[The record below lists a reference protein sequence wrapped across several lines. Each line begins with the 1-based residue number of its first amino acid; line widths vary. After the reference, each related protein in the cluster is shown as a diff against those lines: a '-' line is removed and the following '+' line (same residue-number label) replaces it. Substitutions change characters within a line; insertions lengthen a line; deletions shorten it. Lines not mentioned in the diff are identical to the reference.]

1 MTCCVHVNQVLCVGY
16 EINVCIMLFMGQ
28 LLHTLSMFIVTHI
41 IIIFN
46 ANYDIAVD
54 YYIYVCA
61 LRYVCIMP
69 YVLFITSYL
78 SNILYVHVSLC
89 VHNLLHNFVLH
100 KGIMNCK
107 MYLCKALL
115 SVYQFYCLYLC
126 WRD

>member
-1 MTCCVHVNQVLCVGY
+1 MTCCVHVNKVLCVGY

-78 SNILYVHVSLC
+78 SNILYVHVSRLYVFITC
-89 VHNLLHNFVLH
+89 CIILFCI
-100 KGIMNCK
+100 KG
-107 MYLCKALL
+107 L
-115 SVYQFYCLYLC
+115 
-126 WRD
+126 